1 MSNSQP
7 SSAQK
12 PSDGLQ
18 SSKTVQANG
27 SESAG
32 ELNFQQLEDKVIT
45 YQGLNDQLKKE
56 KAELLSK
63 LREAEKLNRL
73 HPDTGLPIYRFFLQ
87 DLEVLINRAGEE
99 RNSGQQEDQQTD
111 DFALRLSEASGCADQ
126 FAKEGFPKTFSVL
139 VIRLDEAYG
148 RIKNSRDRQK
158 ALLYKSSFRVLN
170 KLDRGCMYQSDR
182 LDEFYVVYP
191 GTSSAEQLN
200 QLMKKIVQAIAE
212 PHDPPA
218 EDLRFGAYSG
228 AVSFPDHGK
237 LLEDM
242 LMGLDIAMEEAEKS
256 SSKICLYNPDMGKKY
271 RHRRTVESE
280 MQKAMQQGFDQ
291 FKLAFQ
297 PLCDTTGKITGAE
310 VLARWEHPSLG
321 MISPALFIP
330 LSETNG
336 SIRLLG
342 RWILF
347 QACRTLAGWIKD
359 GIPALELGINL
370 SPVQFLQKDLVES
383 IMNVLQVNK
392 LPPNLLKLEITEGA
406 IMLEPSDAIQKMLE
420 LKKTGIQIC
429 IDDFGTGYSSLAY
442 LKELPVDVLKIDKS
456 FVDRLSED
464 PQNQAIVRAII
475 LLAKSLGLTTLAE
488 GVERSEELAFLTA
501 EGVDSIQGYYYSP
514 PVDGATFR
522 SYLET
527 GGYLPLS

>member
-1 MSNSQP
+1 MSKHQSDSNSQNDDSGQGP
-7 SSAQK
+7 
-12 PSDGLQ
+12 
-18 SSKTVQANG
+18 
-27 SESAG
+27 
-32 ELNFQQLEDKVIT
+32 ELRLRELEDQTKT
-45 YQGLNDQLKKE
+45 YQGMNEQLKKE
-56 KAELLSK
+56 KTELLSK
-63 LREAEKLNRL
+63 LKEAEKLNRL

-87 DLEVLINRAGEE
+87 DLEVLINRAGQEKE
-99 RNSGQQEDQQTD
+99 QNQVTGDNNSDEY
-111 DFALRLSEASGCADQ
+111 ALKLSEASGCAEA
-126 FAKEGFPKTFSVL
+126 FLKGGFPKAFSVL
-139 VIRLDEAYG
+139 VVRLDEAYG

-170 KLDRGCMYQSDR
+170 KLDKGCMYQSDR
-182 LDEFYVVYP
+182 LDEFYVLYP
-191 GTSSAEQLN
+191 GTGTPENLT

-218 EDLRFGAYSG
+218 EDLRFGGYCG
-228 AVSFPDHGK
+228 AVTFPEHGK
-237 LLEDM
+237 MLEDI
-242 LMGLDIAMEEAEKS
+242 LLSLEIAMEEAEKS
-256 SSKICLYNPDMGKKY
+256 PSKVCLYNPDMGRKY

-291 FKLAFQ
+291 FRLAFQ

-347 QACRTLAGWIKD
+347 QACRVLAGWIKD
-359 GIPALELGINL
+359 GIAPLELGINL

-383 IMNVLQVNK
+383 ILNVLQVNK

-406 IMLEPSDAIQKMLE
+406 IMLEPADAIQKMLE

-456 FVDRLSED
+456 FVDNLAED
-464 PQNQAIVRAII
+464 KQNQAIVRAII
-475 LLAKSLGLTTLAE
+475 LLAKSLGIKTLAE

-514 PVDGATFR
+514 PVDAATFR